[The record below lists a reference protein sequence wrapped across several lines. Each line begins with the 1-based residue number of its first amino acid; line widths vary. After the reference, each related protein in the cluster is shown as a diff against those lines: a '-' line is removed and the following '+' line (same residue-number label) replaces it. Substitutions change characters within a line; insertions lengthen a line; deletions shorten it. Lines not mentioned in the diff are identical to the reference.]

1 VNKGA
6 ILYSFLSFSS
16 SVDLNHLE
24 QLKIANQL
32 IITLPVKSYLKNL
45 HHLQPATTMTDS
57 TAAITALSAEP
68 ALSPIATSTE
78 EPTYASLK
86 RAQQQLNSHATSI
99 HSHGGDGSHGHL
111 ALTVS
116 AATYISI
123 TGTPFQ
129 APVNPT
135 AQPNHPRGSEGA
147 EITELNRQHLV
158 NQKTYRLYQQTD
170 KSLRNQLITAVPL
183 LYIEDLLD
191 DTIGWGN
198 TTCLQLLDH
207 LWETYGTIT
216 AVELEANIATMKEPW
231 NTESPIQTVFTQL
244 KDAIAFSRAG
254 QDPISTATAIRAGY
268 TIISDTGLFETSCRE
283 WRNTPVANHTLH
295 AFRLHFTSADR
306 DRRQT
311 ATTNSSGYH
320 SSNQAS
326 DAKLDAA
333 VATAVALAVKN
344 QQRPQDR
351 NRNRNNTTRSNNNT
365 APTGKLS
372 WCWTHGTT
380 SNPDHT
386 SSSCNRPAPGH
397 QVTATT
403 SNKMGGNTE
412 RYQIP
417 FNNTPRP

>member
-32 IITLPVKSYLKNL
+32 TITLPVRSYLKNL

-57 TAAITALSAEP
+57 TAAITALSTEP

-135 AQPNHPRGSEGA
+135 AQPNHPRGSEEA

-244 KDAIAFSRAG
+244 KDAIAFSKAG
-254 QDPISTATAIRAGY
+254 QGKTQFRLPLPSVLATPSLPTLASSKPPAENGATHQLPITPFMLFASTSLPLTETAAKPQPRTTAAITAPTKLPAPNSMPQYLPSRTRSAPKTATA
-268 TIISDTGLFETSCRE
+268 
-283 WRNTPVANHTLH
+283 
-295 AFRLHFTSADR
+295 
-306 DRRQT
+306 T
-311 ATTNSSGYH
+311 ATTPPGI
-320 SSNQAS
+320 
-326 DAKLDAA
+326 
-333 VATAVALAVKN
+333 
-344 QQRPQDR
+344 
-351 NRNRNNTTRSNNNT
+351 T
-365 APTGKLS
+365 APTKL
-372 WCWTHGTT
+372 
-380 SNPDHT
+380 P
-386 SSSCNRPAPGH
+386 
-397 QVTATT
+397 
-403 SNKMGGNTE
+403 
-412 RYQIP
+412 
-417 FNNTPRP
+417 TPNSMPK

>member
-1 VNKGA
+1 MC
-6 ILYSFLSFSS
+6 
-16 SVDLNHLE
+16 
-24 QLKIANQL
+24 NQL
-32 IITLPVKSYLKNL
+32 I
-45 HHLQPATTMTDS
+45 A
-57 TAAITALSAEP
+57 
-68 ALSPIATSTE
+68 
-78 EPTYASLK
+78 
-86 RAQQQLNSHATSI
+86 
-99 HSHGGDGSHGHL
+99 
-111 ALTVS
+111 
-116 AATYISI
+116 
-123 TGTPFQ
+123 
-129 APVNPT
+129 
-135 AQPNHPRGSEGA
+135 
-147 EITELNRQHLV
+147 
-158 NQKTYRLYQQTD
+158 
-170 KSLRNQLITAVPL
+170 AVPL
-183 LYIEDLLD
+183 LYIEELD

-216 AVELEANIATMKEPW
+216 AAELEANLATMKEPW
-231 NTESPIQTVFTQL
+231 NTESPIQTVFTKL

-268 TIISDTGLFETSCRE
+268 TIISNTGLFETSCRE

-311 ATTNSSGYH
+311 ATTGSSGYH

-333 VATAVALAVKN
+333 VAAAVALVVKN
-344 QQRPQDR
+344 PKRPHDR

-365 APTGKLS
+365 APTGTLS

-380 SNPDHT
+380 SNPNHT
-386 SSSCNRPAPGH
+386 SSNCNRPVPGH